1 MALDP
6 SVAQAL
12 GNVAGMCMIGAGLSM
27 GLAAIGPG
35 VGEGTL
41 FGKTVE
47 GIARQPELERR
58 LVGQAFVFFAII
70 EVLALLGFVV
80 AMLLLFVF
88 ANPVIST
95 LNANSAATGAPAVSA
110 PAAGTPGGAPA
121 PAASK

>member
-47 GIARQPELERR
+47 GIARQPELEGR

-70 EVLALLGFVV
+70 EVLALFGFVV
-80 AMLLLFVF
+80 SMLLLFVF
-88 ANPVIST
+88 AQPAITT
-95 LNANSAATGAPAVSA
+95 LNANSALSA
-110 PAAGTPGGAPA
+110 PAAAGGAAPA
-121 PAASK
+121 PGASR

>member
-47 GIARQPELERR
+47 GIARQPELEGR

-70 EVLALLGFVV
+70 EVLALFGFVV
-80 AMLLLFVF
+80 SMLLLFVF
-88 ANPVIST
+88 AQPAITT
-95 LNANSAATGAPAVSA
+95 LNANAALSA
-110 PAAGTPGGAPA
+110 PAAAGTA
-121 PAASK
+121 PAATH

>member
-12 GNVAGMCMIGAGLSM
+12 GNVAGMCMLGAGLSM

-35 VGEGTL
+35 VGEGNL

-47 GIARQPELERR
+47 GIARQPELEGR

-70 EVLALLGFVV
+70 EVLALFGFVV
-80 AMLLLFVF
+80 AMMLMFLF
-88 ANPVIST
+88 AQPAIKT
-95 LNANSAATGAPAVSA
+95 LNDNSAMGAAAGAAAPATA
-110 PAAGTPGGAPA
+110 PH
-121 PAASK
+121 

>member
-35 VGEGTL
+35 VGEGSL

-47 GIARQPELERR
+47 GIARQPELEGR

-70 EVLALLGFVV
+70 EVLALFGFVV

-88 ANPVIST
+88 ANPIISK
-95 LNANSAATGAPAVSA
+95 LNDNSAPAAVSA
-110 PAAGTPGGAPA
+110 PAAGGAVA
-121 PAASK
+121 PAATH

>member
-70 EVLALLGFVV
+70 EVLALFGFVV

-88 ANPVIST
+88 AQPVITKLNDNST
-95 LNANSAATGAPAVSA
+95 LSA
-110 PAAGTPGGAPA
+110 PAAATAPA
-121 PAASK
+121 PGK

>member
-47 GIARQPELERR
+47 GIARQPELEGR

-70 EVLALLGFVV
+70 EVLALFGFVV
-80 AMLLLFVF
+80 SMLLLFVF
-88 ANPVIST
+88 AQPAIKT
-95 LNANSAATGAPAVSA
+95 LNDNSALSAA
-110 PAAGTPGGAPA
+110 PAAQTAPA
-121 PAASK
+121 QAGGH

>member
-6 SVAQAL
+6 AVAAAL

-47 GIARQPELERR
+47 GIARQPELERK

-80 AMLLLFVF
+80 AMLLLFLF
-88 ANPVIST
+88 ASPIVST
-95 LNANSAATGAPAVSA
+95 LNSNSQMAPAGAAA
-110 PAAGTPGGAPA
+110 PAAATPA
-121 PAASK
+121 PAGTH